1 MPAHANARDKPSVS
15 QTSSFAPSA
24 GTRKHTRSLL
34 ASGKTLHS
42 TIGRPYEDELAPQPK
57 QRTAVR
63 VAALVGP
70 ALLLLGL
77 LAHTV
82 LEGLA
87 IGLQVRT
94 L

>member
-1 MPAHANARDKPSVS
+1 MQPAIGVVPLHRPLACVSTHAAPQRQRRVQVEEQAHHSV
-15 QTSSFAPSA
+15 
-24 GTRKHTRSLL
+24 R
-34 ASGKTLHS
+34 
-42 TIGRPYEDELAPQPK
+42 RPYEDELAPQPK

-87 IGLQVRT
+87 IGLQVRAR
-94 L
+94 

>member
-1 MPAHANARDKPSVS
+1 MPMH
-15 QTSSFAPSA
+15 APSRWCRQPVPSHRPPA
-24 GTRKHTRSLL
+24 PVSTRA
-34 ASGKTLHS
+34 ASRRPRKTLHS
-42 TIGRPYEDELAPQPK
+42 TIRRPYEDELAPQPK